1 MLAELLKHSLEF
13 LRSLVAQVLI
23 LLLSEDIENLLLL
36 VTKLLGVLSLLGLL
50 QLGVDDMLDDL
61 DLGRQNLILRRTGIQ
76 KALLLRLLFLR
87 LERLENAVQLLDGQI
102 PEILRGDDTLLKM

>member
-1 MLAELLKHSLEF
+1 MLAELLKHGLEF

-50 QLGVDDMLDDL
+50 QLGVDDVLDDL
-61 DLGRQNLILRRTGIQ
+61 DLSRSEGSPP
-76 KALLLRLLFLR
+76 APSF
-87 LERLENAVQLLDGQI
+87 
-102 PEILRGDDTLLKM
+102 PET